1 MKILS
6 LLTDSHHLYHLVL
19 NAKAH
24 FSLPQPHPVT
34 VKPRLVGW
42 WLGDPGALPLFGGQ
56 TIHFPG
62 AGFPFHLCSAKY
74 CPWVVLWRQPQLSC
88 LGSGTILRLSF
99 AIFRHWGGMQE
110 MSSSSINCHM
120 DSLHFAKI
128 TAGYTQTQCWFGWG
142 NCRCCSMKTNCKIGA
157 LSFSLS
163 PAFQTDFSLFTGHL
177 SGFTLW
183 KRRSG
188 WMGTKEN
195 KSWPKPLTQS

>member
-19 NAKAH
+19 NAKAN

-42 WLGDPGALPLFGGQ
+42 WLGHPGATFGGQ

-74 CPWVVLWRQPQLSC
+74 CPWVVLWWQPQLSC

-99 AIFRHWGGMQE
+99 AIFHHWGGVQE
-110 MSSSSINCHM
+110 MSSSSTNCHM
-120 DSLHFAKI
+120 DSYYILLKYQQDTLKHSADLAEGIAGAAAWKQTAK
-128 TAGYTQTQCWFGWG
+128 
-142 NCRCCSMKTNCKIGA
+142 
-157 LSFSLS
+157 
-163 PAFQTDFSLFTGHL
+163 
-177 SGFTLW
+177 
-183 KRRSG
+183 
-188 WMGTKEN
+188 
-195 KSWPKPLTQS
+195 